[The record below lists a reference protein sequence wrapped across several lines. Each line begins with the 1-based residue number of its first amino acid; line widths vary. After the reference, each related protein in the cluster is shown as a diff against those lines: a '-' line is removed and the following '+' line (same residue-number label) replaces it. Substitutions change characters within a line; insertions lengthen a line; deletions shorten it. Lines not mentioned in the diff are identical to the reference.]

1 MQELKKLPVGFENF
15 QEIRKLDF
23 YYVDKTKL
31 VEQLLENWSKVNLF
45 TRPRRFGKTLNMS
58 MLKSFFEIG
67 TDIALF
73 DGLYISQNEE
83 LCKEYM
89 GKYPVIFLSLK
100 GVDGL
105 TFEEARSALCELIA
119 GEVRR
124 FKFLL
129 NSSRLDNDEKNIY
142 RDLISL
148 QGEQETTLATK
159 LKFSLKKI
167 SELLYQHYGQ
177 KTIVLIDEYD
187 VPLDKAFQH
196 GYYREM
202 VALIRGLF
210 GEALKTNDFLQFAVL
225 TGCLRVSK
233 ESIFTGLNNF
243 KVYSADD
250 VRYDEEFGFT
260 NEEVKKLLEDYNLQ
274 KHFTEVK
281 EWYDGYRFGN
291 ADIYCPWDVINYV
304 DDLVSEAK
312 SQPKAYWIN
321 SSGNDLVKR
330 FIDMA
335 DKTTKDEIEQLIV
348 GEAVEKRIRLDL
360 TYDEIDNSIDNLWSV
375 LFTTGYLTKNGDVE
389 NGMYRLIIPNKE
401 VREVFLLQIRD
412 WFDQVVAN
420 DHASTEKINRGF
432 LEGKTDDIQ
441 RELTMFLGE
450 TISVLDTK
458 ARNEEKEI
466 FYHGILIGI
475 LKNYSGWAV
484 KSNRESGDGYADILL
499 KPKNPDVG
507 IVIELKYAHSMNELD
522 KACKRAMGQIKNH
535 RYDTE
540 LREDGRNDIL
550 AYGIAFCKKRC
561 KVVVEKL

>member
-67 TDIALF
+67 TDTALF

-167 SELLYQHYGQ
+167 SELLYQRYGQ

-522 KACKRAMGQIKNH
+522 KACERAMEQIKNH
-535 RYDTE
+535 RYDAE
-540 LREDGRNDIL
+540 LREDGRNDLL

>member
-67 TDIALF
+67 TDTALF

-243 KVYSADD
+243 KGYSADG

-522 KACKRAMGQIKNH
+522 KACERAMEQIKNH
-535 RYDTE
+535 RYDAE
-540 LREDGRNDIL
+540 LREDGRNDLL

>member
-1 MQELKKLPVGFENF
+1 M
-15 QEIRKLDF
+15 
-23 YYVDKTKL
+23 
-31 VEQLLENWSKVNLF
+31 
-45 TRPRRFGKTLNMS
+45 
-58 MLKSFFEIG
+58 
-67 TDIALF
+67 
-73 DGLYISQNEE
+73 
-83 LCKEYM
+83 
-89 GKYPVIFLSLK
+89 
-100 GVDGL
+100 
-105 TFEEARSALCELIA
+105 
-119 GEVRR
+119 
-124 FKFLL
+124 
-129 NSSRLDNDEKNIY
+129 
-142 RDLISL
+142 
-148 QGEQETTLATK
+148 
-159 LKFSLKKI
+159 
-167 SELLYQHYGQ
+167 
-177 KTIVLIDEYD
+177 
-187 VPLDKAFQH
+187 
-196 GYYREM
+196 
-202 VALIRGLF
+202 
-210 GEALKTNDFLQFAVL
+210 
-225 TGCLRVSK
+225 
-233 ESIFTGLNNF
+233 
-243 KVYSADD
+243 
-250 VRYDEEFGFT
+250 
-260 NEEVKKLLEDYNLQ
+260 
-274 KHFTEVK
+274 
-281 EWYDGYRFGN
+281 
-291 ADIYCPWDVINYV
+291 
-304 DDLVSEAK
+304 
-312 SQPKAYWIN
+312 
-321 SSGNDLVKR
+321 
-330 FIDMA
+330 
-335 DKTTKDEIEQLIV
+335 

-522 KACKRAMGQIKNH
+522 KACERAMEQIKNH
-535 RYDTE
+535 RYDAE
-540 LREDGRNDIL
+540 LREDGRNDLL